1 MLLGADGRLDD
12 QGVEGVGDQGDG
24 DIVLRES
31 LVEGLVIADIEGNGS
46 GILEAF
52 AELLGA
58 LEGSAG
64 WSLLAG
70 FEYTPIDETELNAPT
85 NSDLNISLAENLN
98 CRLGDL
104 IESISII
111 LQRTTFSHAG
121 HWMYSIPRGMRAR
134 YHTEARAQQEGL
146 GTSDLVNHDDYGQ
159 LDINIKV

>member
-46 GILEAF
+46 GVLEAF

-64 WSLLAG
+64 WGLLAG
-70 FEYTPIDETELNAPT
+70 FEYTPIDETELNALT
-85 NSDLNISLAENLN
+85 NSDLDISLAENLN
-98 CRLGDL
+98 GRLGDL
-104 IESISII
+104 NKINQHHSSENN
-111 LQRTTFSHAG
+111 FFACG
-121 HWMYSIPRGMRAR
+121 A
-134 YHTEARAQQEGL
+134 
-146 GTSDLVNHDDYGQ
+146 
-159 LDINIKV
+159 LDV